1 MHKHRL
7 HYHID
12 RSSMNAALGRNPLL
26 VQTESPPRIQEELI
40 DINEALGPVYKKL
53 IKARFRAMNRV
64 NSSWPPNVAVEPI
77 YTHEDQV
84 FHFTDDQPELRAM
97 VAHQATTILF
107 TIFGNLLMIFVILR
121 NNYILRRKRITPAD
135 LLMLHMCTSDLLFAC
150 ITIFPT
156 LMITLTVPQ
165 FHGPDILCK
174 FVKFLQV
181 LPMYSSSFLL
191 VAISADRFY
200 AICRPLANIRS
211 GRYNRPVLYAAI
223 AWISAFCCSTPQFF
237 IFGKN
242 VHNDCTG
249 QYSASWQ
256 YPTYVI
262 VFNVVVWLLP
272 STIAGCLYFCVC
284 RAVWRSMAFE
294 KSCGTPS
301 RGNSGKLMGRSA
313 STAGQEEEHQHLT
326 ACTSDGQRRQS
337 RLSSA
342 NTLVHHSGLRI
353 QREELDRK
361 RIQTVKLTL
370 TIVAAN
376 FILWAPFCIISVI
389 DALMPSFLSPVFAT
403 YVMFFGN
410 LNSSC
415 NPIIYFVLNKEA
427 VCTALRPLFDRTFQK
442 NDPDSVRL
450 FDGTRPATTGHIN
463 NCSPAITRKST
474 VCNACIERSPNGNPK
489 FSKSDNKCTNNSAL
503 ATQQLQH
510 KSSDGRINYQYRFH
524 DNLFNDPL
532 KPTNTNRLNICNL
545 DNYRRTG
552 GQTENGSQHRILIGS
567 VSWYH

>member
-1 MHKHRL
+1 
-7 HYHID
+7 
-12 RSSMNAALGRNPLL
+12 MNAALGRNPLL
-26 VQTESPPRIQEELI
+26 SQTESPPRIQEELI
-40 DINEALGPVYKKL
+40 DINEALGPVYKKPRHFQEVKTAFEGRVRDSVSQPTSRIANNSQLQL

-200 AICRPLANIRS
+200 VI
-211 GRYNRPVLYAAI
+211 LYAAI

-242 VHNDCTG
+242 LHDDCTG

-301 RGNSGKLMGRSA
+301 RGSSGKLMGRSA

-427 VCTALRPLFDRTFQK
+427 VCTALRPLFDRKTTRIQS
-442 NDPDSVRL
+442 DCSTAPDQPPQ
-450 FDGTRPATTGHIN
+450 GTLTTAVQQSHANQQSAMRASKDRQTVIRSFRSRTTSAPTTVHLPPNNSTINHQMAASTISTDFTTISSTTPSNRPTPTDSTSAISIITEEPPVKRKTGV
-463 NCSPAITRKST
+463 ST
-474 VCNACIERSPNGNPK
+474 V
-489 FSKSDNKCTNNSAL
+489 
-503 ATQQLQH
+503 
-510 KSSDGRINYQYRFH
+510 Y
-524 DNLFNDPL
+524 
-532 KPTNTNRLNICNL
+532 
-545 DNYRRTG
+545 
-552 GQTENGSQHRILIGS
+552 
-567 VSWYH
+567 